1 MSYRQAK
8 EIALRRTS
16 KENKN
21 PVQQVE
27 DARDQVND
35 LKTEYTH
42 MDANSPQAKQLLQ
55 KIADGEAAIKRMT
68 APTAPMVKISGGGEG
83 GMQSTIP
90 VKDQE
95 LSGDD
100 FLKTLT
106 PAQRSE
112 VKALAEGRLP
122 ISPYALRSK
131 QMWPLIER
139 TMQYD
144 PNFDASNYQT
154 RVGVRKDFTSGPT
167 SKNLTGINTAIGHIG
182 TLDELGDALNNN
194 DVKKANSLLN
204 TISIEIGNQSVNNFN
219 LARSAVGDELM
230 RTFRQVGASET
241 EANAWKSHFDAA
253 NSPEQMKGATK
264 VAVELLNSRINAL
277 NDTWKRGMNTDK
289 DFPNIV
295 SSKSK
300 SVLKRM
306 GIKLEAG
313 QSQPEKTEQ
322 TAAPTAKADHG
333 AALEWANAHP
343 DDPRAAKIK
352 ERASAKP

>member
-1 MSYRQAK
+1 
-8 EIALRRTS
+8 L
-16 KENKN
+16 
-21 PVQQVE
+21 P
-27 DARDQVND
+27 
-35 LKTEYTH
+35 
-42 MDANSPQAKQLLQ
+42 
-55 KIADGEAAIKRMT
+55 
-68 APTAPMVKISGGGEG
+68 
-83 GMQSTIP
+83 
-90 VKDQE
+90 
-95 LSGDD
+95 
-100 FLKTLT
+100 

-144 PNFDASNYQT
+144 PNFDASTYQT

-194 DVKKANSLLN
+194 DLKKANSLFN
-204 TISIEIGNQSVNNFN
+204 TISTETGQPSVNNFN
-219 LARSAVGDELM
+219 LAKSAVGDELM

-241 EANAWKSHFDAA
+241 EANAWKSHFDSA

-295 SSKSK
+295 SPRSK

-306 GIKLEAG
+306 GIQLSSDASSP
-313 QSQPEKTEQ
+313 SQGSSDPSN
-322 TAAPTAKADHG
+322 KADHN

-352 ERASAKP
+352 DRASAKP